1 MFYCKQ
7 VFVFLVCTMLGNSS
21 EIFLYERIGPR
32 CQNVSI
38 FLYCGNFETPQVGLV
53 HRLSY
58 RWCWFITAAIS
69 CGSRAEFMYPHLAPV
84 VCQIYSSTRDKN
96 FYLYFALM
104 TVFRLPNIAS
114 RQKQKKL
121 SKYLLRRRVNSR
133 HKASQRD
140 YVITNGR
147 GTGQGINIST
157 SEISLQ
163 RLNDF
168 DKYLRRFFCV
178 TEVSSA
184 VVWWKKFKFYLT
196 SLFSIECFWSKQSRI
211 GRETR
216 VFQTEKKHLR

>member
-7 VFVFLVCTMLGNSS
+7 VFVFFVCTMLGNSS

-69 CGSRAEFMYPHLAPV
+69 CGSRAEFMYPSPGSR
-84 VCQIYSSTRDKN
+84 C
-96 FYLYFALM
+96 
-104 TVFRLPNIAS
+104 LPNLQLHAGQELLFIFRADDS
-114 RQKQKKL
+114 LSSSKHCLSSEKKL

-140 YVITNGR
+140 YVIINGR
-147 GTGQGINIST
+147 VPGQVST
-157 SEISLQ
+157 TAHQ
-163 RLNDF
+163 
-168 DKYLRRFFCV
+168 KYH
-178 TEVSSA
+178 
-184 VVWWKKFKFYLT
+184 
-196 SLFSIECFWSKQSRI
+196 FS
-211 GRETR
+211 
-216 VFQTEKKHLR
+216 V